1 MRLELHRSQGP
12 SVQRGRVPRLSVRP
26 MSVCPSQ
33 VHVPTLVMNGDRA
46 SYHTFFLS
54 DTRYLILDTK
64 ACRHS
69 RRVNIDE

>member
-1 MRLELHRSQGP
+1 MLLCPESQDPANFEFLHQEPWS
-12 SVQRGRVPRLSVRP
+12 RP
-26 MSVCPSQ
+26 TSVCPSQ

-46 SYHTFFLS
+46 SYDTFFLS

-64 ACRHS
+64 ASRHS